1 MDSAALP
8 VVFMAD
14 STTATT
20 DGSSMDASSK
30 SVFGNWQELHGNYL
44 LRPSPSQGPPRALLH
59 FLGGALVG
67 AAPQVTYR
75 YMLERLADQGYLV
88 VATPFDLSFDHLAT
102 CDTVIARFER
112 VAPMLARQYGAVPV
126 VGVGHSCGALLQLLI
141 TSLFP
146 DTPRAAN
153 VLLSFNNKP
162 VTEAVPFFEEVSHK
176 LTCFCE

>member
-1 MDSAALP
+1 
-8 VVFMAD
+8 MAD
-14 STTATT
+14 TTASTDTT
-20 DGSSMDASSK
+20 PETSK
-30 SVFGNWQELHGNYL
+30 AVFGNWEELHGNYL
-44 LRPSPSQGPPRALLH
+44 LRPSASQGPPRALLH

-88 VATPFDLSFDHLAT
+88 VATPYALSFDHLAT
-102 CDTVIARFER
+102 CDAVIERFER
-112 VAPMLARQYGAVPV
+112 IAPMLARQYGAVPV

-153 VLLSFNNKP
+153 ALMSFNNKP
-162 VTEAVPFFEEVSHK
+162 VTEAVPFFEEVRTLLWMLPWCSWQ
-176 LTCFCE
+176 